1 MNDSGE
7 LLNEYDGAV
16 LGLLVWTRS
25 EWIGAI
31 DLAGSRARL
40 SLDVGDEELSR
51 ESQLAAIELAKPVV
65 GDVQTHEL
73 ALRQQASNEI
83 AEAAGSE
90 AGESDK
96 RRYMAE
102 ATQAAESLKPDKL
115 NIYFGEGGHLEYRD
129 SSGTF
134 FGNAT
139 IIVRFDR
146 QANYEEAEV
155 YDQNGSGYL

>member
-1 MNDSGE
+1 MSDSGE
-7 LLNEYDGAV
+7 LLSQYDDAL
-16 LGLLVWTRS
+16 LGLLVWTES
-25 EWIGAI
+25 GWTGTIG
-31 DLAGSRARL
+31 LADCRAGL
-40 SLDVGDEELSR
+40 LLDIGDEELSR
-51 ESQLAAIELAKPVV
+51 ENQLAAIEHAKPVV
-65 GDVQTHEL
+65 RDVQVQEST
-73 ALRQQASNEI
+73 LRQQASNEI

-90 AGESDK
+90 AAESEK

-102 ATQAAESLKPDKL
+102 AAQAAESLKPDTL

-139 IIVRFDR
+139 IIVRFDQ

-155 YDQNGSGYL
+155 HDRD